1 MGGEITAKPVASL
14 MPLLEMSAT
23 ILPILCQMEWAFFVA
38 SEACSFLTCDTPLSW
53 VDPTLPPG
61 PYGSGGLA
69 MRSVEVTFPLS
80 PRLCF
85 VGTWREGNSGWAP
98 APDSTVHELNRR
110 RVSFAHQSVYAH
122 TEEGARSALR
132 FLPPSGKDDSA
143 RTRPK

>member
-1 MGGEITAKPVASL
+1 
-14 MPLLEMSAT
+14 
-23 ILPILCQMEWAFFVA
+23 
-38 SEACSFLTCDTPLSW
+38 
-53 VDPTLPPG
+53 
-61 PYGSGGLA
+61 

-85 VGTWREGNSGWAP
+85 VGTWREGNSGWAA